1 MCGTVP
7 TKVVSTADVRSGGIA
22 ACIEKIQ
29 THKHAFLLTIG
40 EWCRDGSAKEKSLAN
55 QTCIQTQRNGGF
67 IFCSER
73 DRRRKVAQIVVK
85 SVKVHDNLT
94 MKGLIE

>member
-1 MCGTVP
+1 MCE
-7 TKVVSTADVRSGGIA
+7 VVALRLALRKFRLTSM
-22 ACIEKIQ
+22 
-29 THKHAFLLTIG
+29 HLLVIIG

-73 DRRRKVAQIVVK
+73 DSRRKVAQIVVK
-85 SVKVHDNLT
+85 SQ
-94 MKGLIE
+94 GA